1 MKLDKKGYDLIRK
14 HEELKLKAYL
24 CPAKI
29 PTIGYGNTF
38 YEDGTKVKMGDEIT
52 KERADKL
59 FEIIADDFANKVLK
73 ATPTPLTQN
82 QFNALVSFAY
92 NVGLGNYRNSTL
104 LKKVL
109 FNANSKDIE
118 IQFMR
123 WIKSNGVE
131 LRGLINRR
139 KDEIK
144 LYYS

>member
-14 HEELKLKAYL
+14 HEGLRLTAYL

-38 YEDGTKVKMGDEIT
+38 YEDGSKVKIGDEIT

-59 FEIIADDFANKVLK
+59 FEIIADDFADKVFKITK
-73 ATPTPLTQN
+73 AKLTQN
-82 QFNALVSFAY
+82 QFNAIVSFAY
-92 NVGLGNYRNSTL
+92 NVGLTNYRNSTL

-109 FNANSKDIE
+109 FNPNSKDVE

-123 WIKSNGVE
+123 WTKAKGVE
-131 LRGLINRR
+131 LTGLVNRR
-139 KDEIK
+139 KDEVK

>member
-1 MKLDKKGYDLIRK
+1 MKLDKKGYELIRK
-14 HEELKLKAYL
+14 HEGLRLKAYL

-38 YEDGTKVKMGDEIT
+38 YEDGSKVKLGDEIT

-59 FEIIADDFANKVLK
+59 LETIADDFAGKVFKITK
-73 ATPTPLTQN
+73 AKLTQN

-92 NVGLGNYRNSTL
+92 NVGLTNYRNSTL
-104 LKKVL
+104 LRKVL
-109 FNANSKDIE
+109 FNPNSKDVE

-123 WIKSNGVE
+123 WTKANGVE
-131 LRGLINRR
+131 LTGLVNRR
-139 KDEIK
+139 KDEVK

>member
-38 YEDGTKVKMGDEIT
+38 YEDGSNVKIGDEIN

-59 FEIIADDFANKVLK
+59 FEIIADYFADKVFKITK
-73 ATPTPLTQN
+73 AKLTQN

-109 FNANSKDIE
+109 YNPNSKDVE

-123 WIKSNGVE
+123 WTKANGVE
-131 LRGLINRR
+131 LKGLINRR

>member
-14 HEELKLKAYL
+14 HEGLRLKAYL

-38 YEDGTKVKMGDEIT
+38 YEDGSKVKIGDEIT

-59 FEIIADDFANKVLK
+59 FEIIADDFADKVFKITK
-73 ATPTPLTQN
+73 AKLTQN
-82 QFNALVSFAY
+82 QFNAIVSFAY
-92 NVGLGNYRNSTL
+92 NVGLTNYRNSTL

-109 FNANSKDIE
+109 FNPNSKDVE

-123 WIKSNGVE
+123 WTKAKGVE
-131 LRGLINRR
+131 LTGLVNRR

>member
-1 MKLDKKGYDLIRK
+1 MKLDEKGYDLIRK
-14 HEELKLKAYL
+14 HEGLKLKAYL

-38 YEDGTKVKMGDEIT
+38 YEDGTKVKIGDEIS

-59 FEIIADDFANKVLK
+59 FETIADDFASKVLK

-109 FNANSKDIE
+109 FNAKSKDVE

-123 WIKSNGVE
+123 WTKANNVE
-131 LRGLINRR
+131 LKGLVNRR

>member
-14 HEELKLKAYL
+14 HEGLRLKAYL
-24 CPAKI
+24 CPAKV

-38 YEDGTKVKMGDEIT
+38 YEDGKKIKIGDEIT
-52 KERADKL
+52 KERADQL
-59 FEIIADDFANKVLK
+59 FEFIADRFAQKVFKL
-73 ATPTPLTQN
+73 TPANLTQN

-104 LKKVL
+104 LRKVL
-109 FNANSKDIE
+109 FNPNSKDVE

-123 WIKSNGVE
+123 WTKANGVE

-139 KDEIK
+139 KDEVK

>member
-14 HEELKLKAYL
+14 HEGLRLKAYL
-24 CPAKI
+24 CPAKV

-38 YEDGTKVKMGDEIT
+38 YEDGKKVKIGDEIT
-52 KERADKL
+52 KERADQL
-59 FEIIADDFANKVLK
+59 FEFIADRFAQKVFKL
-73 ATPTPLTQN
+73 TPANLTQN

-92 NVGLGNYRNSTL
+92 NVGLGNYQNSTL
-104 LKKVL
+104 LRKVL
-109 FNANSKDIE
+109 FNPNSKDVE

-123 WIKSNGVE
+123 WTKANGVE

-139 KDEIK
+139 KDEVK